1 MGQKNNDKLKLN
13 VKKVCN
19 KIKEKM
25 QEHFDFVCQDLFSG
39 ICTITFKP
47 NNLTLKKLNDLSIEF
62 ETENDKI
69 ENTNHNIQI
78 TFIIKNKKYYI
89 RSD

>member
-1 MGQKNNDKLKLN
+1 MEQKNNDKLKLN

-47 NNLTLKKLNDLSIEF
+47 NNLTLKKELVKAPYFILSYSF
-62 ETENDKI
+62 LLRRYYP
-69 ENTNHNIQI
+69 
-78 TFIIKNKKYYI
+78 KKLFL
-89 RSD
+89 